1 MTSTQDEQVGQP
13 NFTPPSPRK
22 KRGARLKKT
31 KVPRS
36 APWHIALQPMIL
48 KTSIAPLIINLIKS
62 SQPPS
67 VSELYNQFCVYTSAK
82 VSRSVFNS
90 WLKDLGI
97 TFHQTTTFSLP
108 GTPPPSGPGNQD
120 FLRTKREPNLPGN
133 TNYQL
138 DDTGGGV
145 PPSSPD
151 EPIEGVTFTNDVDG
165 PTVIPP
171 QFSMAQ
177 AAHNSN
183 ASLTPDGIPT
193 DQFVI
198 TPRTAGFVG

>member
-1 MTSTQDEQVGQP
+1 MSDISSP
-13 NFTPPSPRK
+13 NNSPSSIGEPPQKKKRAPRK
-22 KRGARLKKT
+22 P
-31 KVPRS
+31 KVKVQRS
-36 APWHIALQPMIL
+36 APWHIALQPLIL
-48 KTSIAPLIINLIKS
+48 QNAILPLLRSLLQQTNP
-62 SQPPS
+62 QS
-67 VSELYNQFCVYTSAK
+67 VSDLFNNFCSKCEAK